1 MARAEDT
8 NTEESEDAESK
19 ERRSPSSKVVHDAV
33 LAEGFEEL
41 ERPTSA
47 LAWSGLAAGLSM
59 GLSLIAEG
67 TLRTYVPEANW
78 APLVTRLGYSVGFI
92 VVILGRQ
99 QLFTENTLTPILPLL
114 ERKDRRTFFSV
125 LRLWIIVLVTNL
137 FGGMV
142 VAFALAKTSAF
153 DPDVREAFVKLG
165 REALSPSA
173 GLILLRGVLAGWI
186 IALLV
191 WLLPFAEVA
200 RLWVILILTYLI
212 GLAKL
217 SHVIAGSIEVF
228 VLAAC
233 GHASW
238 ASVFSHYILPA
249 LAGNVLGGV
258 ALVAFVNHAQV
269 AAGKDD

>member
-1 MARAEDT
+1 MRPAEYPR
-8 NTEESEDAESK
+8 NAEAA
-19 ERRSPSSKVVHDAV
+19 EAEQRRSPSSKVVHDAV
-33 LAEGFEEL
+33 LAEGREEL
-41 ERPTSA
+41 ERPSSA

-67 TLRTYVPEANW
+67 ALRHYVPEAPW
-78 APLVTRLGYSVGFI
+78 TPLVTRLGYSVGFI

-114 ERKDRRTFFSV
+114 EHRDGRTLAQV
-125 LRLWIIVLVTNL
+125 LRLWGIVLATNL
-137 FGGMV
+137 VGGAA
-142 VAFALAKTSAF
+142 VALALAKT
-153 DPDVREAFVKLG
+153 EAFEPGVRAAFFELG
-165 REALSPSA
+165 REAMAPSA
-173 GLILLRGVLAGWI
+173 ALILWKGVFAGWV

-191 WLLPFAEVA
+191 WLLPFAESA

-228 VLAAC
+228 VLAA
-233 GHASW
+233 GGEASW
-238 ASVFSHYILPA
+238 LSVFQHYIGPA
-249 LAGNVLGGV
+249 LLGNVVGGV

-269 AAGKDD
+269 AAGKDE